1 MDVETVRLQRADSA
15 SLFRRARYAVEYVM
29 FRTVAA
35 VAQALPSQ
43 ACEALAEGCASLMLV
58 LPGRWTRYAT
68 AVANLE
74 IARGEA
80 LEATVARDLVWRMW
94 RHLFLLVAEILCLP
108 RRLRL
113 ENITDTI
120 RFRNK
125 PEVVRAFSSGR
136 PVMVLSGH
144 YGNWE
149 MAVSVFGLFG
159 YRMGVV
165 ARTLDNPWLNRW
177 FEDFRACTGHVPYA
191 KKGGYDQMLATLQR
205 GGHLALLGD
214 QDAGSGGV
222 FVDYFGRPASTHK
235 SIALLAFEYD
245 ALICVGYARR
255 LEGDRL
261 LSGWNRFELGC
272 EEVVDPRDWANCADP
287 VRALTQRYSSALER
301 AVRRSPEQY
310 FWIHRRWKS
319 APKLRTRKARV
330 AA

>member
-1 MDVETVRLQRADSA
+1 VAET
-15 SLFRRARYAVEYVM
+15 
-29 FRTVAA
+29 
-35 VAQALPSQ
+35 
-43 ACEALAEGCASLMLV
+43 GASLMVV
-58 LPGRWTRYAT
+58 LPRRWTRYAT

-74 IARGEA
+74 IAKGERLDPA
-80 LEATVARDLVWRMW
+80 VARDVVWRMW

-125 PEVVRAFSSGR
+125 PDVVRAFSSGR

-177 FEDFRACTGHVPYA
+177 FEDFRGATGHIPFA
-191 KKGGYDQMLATLQR
+191 KKGGYDQMLGTLQR

-255 LEGDRL
+255 LEEDRL
-261 LSGWNRFELGC
+261 ASGWNRFELGC
-272 EEVVDPRDWANCADP
+272 EEVVDPRDCADAEDP
-287 VRALTQRYSSALER
+287 VRSLTQRYTSALER

-310 FWIHRRWKS
+310 FWVHRRWKS
-319 APKLRTRKARV
+319 VPKVRGRKAR
-330 AA
+330 AAA